1 MPPSLTLFLLVHLH
15 ILAGIAKIRH
25 EASNQSGEAFS
36 GQNTR
41 DRRQG
46 QHETNHN
53 SREVPRDRAV
63 ENQEDVAVADLLEE
77 EVDTDGSQRH
87 HDLEIEEEGGPCGG
101 LMLGDRCDN
110 GNVFRGVSGIQKREG
125 ATRPASDA
133 RNEQKAMRKPEDL
146 DQNEENHD
154 GHDEREDRVEEIA
167 IVLLGELI
175 VGEHQQRVA

>member
-1 MPPSLTLFLLVHLH
+1 M
-15 ILAGIAKIRH
+15 ACIAEIRH
-25 EASNQSGEAFS
+25 EASNQSREAFS

-41 DRRQG
+41 DGRQG
-46 QHETNHN
+46 QHETNHD

-77 EVDTDGSQRH
+77 EVDADGSQRH

-101 LMLGDRCDN
+101 LMLRDRCDN
-110 GNVFRGVSGIQKREG
+110 GNVLRGVGGVQKREG
-125 ATRPASDA
+125 TARPASDA
-133 RNEQKAMRKPEDL
+133 RNERKAMRKPEDL
-146 DQNEENHD
+146 DQNEEDHD
-154 GHDEREDRVEEIA
+154 GDDEREDRVEEIA